1 MTTPRPIR
9 ALVAFLKD
17 VLLHRDRYMLEV
29 VSSLVTFAAGILASM
44 TQLDLASRQ
53 SMNGFRDMPLPEL
66 WVCLAALRGTIQ
78 AARNF
83 RSSEEGGL
91 CAIIVM
97 VTFWLLSA
105 ASCIAGLDNWVFWT
119 LFAVLLGAMQ
129 GYAIAR
135 DLRDL
140 RWGVAY
146 LGAFFWIALTATV
159 VVNVGWP
166 WPIAVVTYGGWA
178 LANLLSVRRLSMKA
192 G

>member
-1 MTTPRPIR
+1 MTAPRPIQ

-29 VSSLVTFAAGILASM
+29 VSSLVTFAAGVLASM

-53 SMNGFRDMPLPEL
+53 SMNGFRDMPVPEV
-66 WVCLAALRGTIQ
+66 WVCLAALPGTIQ
-78 AARNF
+78 AILNF
-83 RSSEEGGL
+83 RNSQEGGA
-91 CAIIVM
+91 CAIAVM
-97 VTFWLLSA
+97 GTFWVLSM
-105 ASCIAGLDNWVFWT
+105 ASGFAGLDNWIFWT
-119 LFAVLLGAMQ
+119 LFALLLGAMQ

-140 RWGVAY
+140 RWGVAF

-159 VVNVGWP
+159 LANVGWP